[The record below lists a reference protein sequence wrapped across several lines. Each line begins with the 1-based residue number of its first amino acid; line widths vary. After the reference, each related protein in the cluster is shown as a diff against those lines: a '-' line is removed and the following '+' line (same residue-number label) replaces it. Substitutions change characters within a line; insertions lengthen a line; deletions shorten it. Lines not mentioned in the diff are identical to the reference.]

1 MVPGSLGGDGHC
13 LLFQPLEPPTSDITC
28 PCRPTTGH
36 QLELVVVSMSLLAA
50 IKKKKKTVRDLTFKK
65 TAGMSEILTD
75 TSLNVTTFVSF
86 QHSVLKVF

>member
-1 MVPGSLGGDGHC
+1 MVPGSLRGDGHC

-28 PCRPTTGH
+28 PCGPTTGH

-50 IKKKKKTVRDLTFKK
+50 RKKNKKTVRDFTFKK

-75 TSLNVTTFVSF
+75 TFIKCHHFCFFSTFSA
-86 QHSVLKVF
+86 